1 MPCHDNNPAFDVY
14 GRLVAGD
21 LTLKAEFAQTLDEWP
36 GTLNPG
42 MPEFAASDVK
52 SFDIGTKYRFDLD
65 EGPLDLSA
73 EFGRFEASPDGA
85 PWKDQDQL
93 VLGAAWFALP
103 SVKLFAEYI
112 RVDGFAPLN
121 FISGGSIRDESGNIM
136 PDRTISDA
144 SARSDVLLV
153 GANVAF

>member
-21 LTLKAEFAQTLDEWP
+21 LTLKAEFVQTLDEWP

-73 EFGRFEASPDGA
+73 EFSRFEAGPNGA

-121 FISGGSIRDESGNIM
+121 FISPTSATRHVIRLI
-136 PDRTISDA
+136 
-144 SARSDVLLV
+144 
-153 GANVAF
+153 